1 MRASTIRFLCTC
13 NRLSDP
19 SATSAAICQWR
30 NGLGARNYRC
40 RSVHS
45 WPMSRCTS
53 CATRSASSSDN
64 AMNSNSSSF
73 ANPVAIGA
81 LRGYAASRSKRIR
94 KRLLDLALTVPLLML
109 CAPLW
114 LMIVLWIRTTSDGP
128 ALYRQQRVGVRGTLF
143 TLFKFRSMIAAPDSV
158 HREYVQ
164 RWIRQGESAR
174 QAGGEFKL
182 ATDARITSAGAF
194 LRKYSLD
201 ELPQL
206 LNVLRGEMSLV
217 GPRPALYNQ
226 TALTEMR
233 QNAGVLRFLPGITGW
248 AQVNGRDELAD
259 DVKVEADKWYCD
271 HWSYWLDWQIIFS
284 TFGAVLS
291 KRGAN

>member
-1 MRASTIRFLCTC
+1 
-13 NRLSDP
+13 
-19 SATSAAICQWR
+19 
-30 NGLGARNYRC
+30 
-40 RSVHS
+40 
-45 WPMSRCTS
+45 
-53 CATRSASSSDN
+53 
-64 AMNSNSSSF
+64 MNSNSSSF
-73 ANPVAIGA
+73 ANPEAIGA

-217 GPRPALYNQ
+217 GPRPALAYEVENYKAWQ
-226 TALTEMR
+226 FQRLYA
-233 QNAGVLRFLPGITGW
+233 LPGITGLW
-248 AQVNGRDELAD
+248 QVSGRNRLSFEQMVRLDLE
-259 DVKVEADKWYCD
+259 YIRS
-271 HWSYWLDWQIIFS
+271 WSLLGDLDILLRTIP
-284 TFGAVLS
+284 AVL
-291 KRGAN
+291 RGTGH